1 MLVGE
6 RSEEPANSPHPAKG
20 VKGVRVL
27 PERYAGRSRAL
38 SSPERTYGRTSVCM
52 FPRLRRDISPNML
65 ALVPE
70 PRPRA
75 KTQYK
80 RITFNHLC
88 HSPGV
93 RSKMKYLPR

>member
-1 MLVGE
+1 M
-6 RSEEPANSPHPAKG
+6 
-20 VKGVRVL
+20 